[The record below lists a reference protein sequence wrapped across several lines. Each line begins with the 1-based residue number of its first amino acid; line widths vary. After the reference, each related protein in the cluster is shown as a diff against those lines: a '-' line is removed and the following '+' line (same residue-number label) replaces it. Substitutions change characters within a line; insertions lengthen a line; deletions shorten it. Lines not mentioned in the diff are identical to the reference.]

1 MFCFVIFVSEAEAEA
16 EEAEEEK
23 TPFLYCVGTF
33 RLEPT
38 FPFAFDSCNDFE
50 FLEMVDEVSAI
61 SLEGLERKCRNIL

>member
-38 FPFAFDSCNDFE
+38 FPFAFDS
-50 FLEMVDEVSAI
+50 
-61 SLEGLERKCRNIL
+61 

>member
-1 MFCFVIFVSEAEAEA
+1 MFCFVIFVSEAEAEAEEA

-38 FPFAFDSCNDFE
+38 FPFAFDS
-50 FLEMVDEVSAI
+50 
-61 SLEGLERKCRNIL
+61 